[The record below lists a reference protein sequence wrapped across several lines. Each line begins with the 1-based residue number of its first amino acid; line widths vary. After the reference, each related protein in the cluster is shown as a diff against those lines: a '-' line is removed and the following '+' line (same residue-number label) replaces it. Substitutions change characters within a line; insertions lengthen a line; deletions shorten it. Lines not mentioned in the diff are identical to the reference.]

1 MVRRWLLILSIRGA
15 LITGPLPH
23 WWPLLH
29 AGIITIAA
37 LSRLCHLSGTR
48 PAVGAPAENSE
59 CARLT
64 SDLAAAAVVLNLL
77 PAAVALR
84 ALHVWPWHRTPLAPA
99 RGAAGGPAAPYVSDS
114 QPPAFVLA
122 RRRGLR
128 DPPPLRCMQDALDAH
143 HSASIESMTDPGGLA
158 DHASASR
165 RCCPACPSVHP
176 LVSALFLLQ
185 ACNVVK
191 VLAHSLYPL
200 GCPSVS
206 CMHSVA
212 LTANA
217 CSHA

>member
-48 PAVGAPAENSE
+48 PAVGAPAENGE

-64 SDLAAAAVVLNLL
+64 SDLAAAAVVLNVL

-99 RGAAGGPAAPYVSDS
+99 RVAAGGPAAKYVSDS
-114 QPPAFVLA
+114 QPPALVLA

-143 HSASIESMTDPGGLA
+143 YSASIESLTRPGGVA
-158 DHASASR
+158 DHASVPR
-165 RCCPACPSVHP
+165 LCCPACPGVHS
-176 LVSALFLLQ
+176 LVGALFLLQ
-185 ACNVVK
+185 ATSTRC
-191 VLAHSLYPL
+191 LHTHFLE
-200 GCPSVS
+200 CPSVS
-206 CMHSVA
+206 CVHSEA
-212 LTANA
+212 FAANA